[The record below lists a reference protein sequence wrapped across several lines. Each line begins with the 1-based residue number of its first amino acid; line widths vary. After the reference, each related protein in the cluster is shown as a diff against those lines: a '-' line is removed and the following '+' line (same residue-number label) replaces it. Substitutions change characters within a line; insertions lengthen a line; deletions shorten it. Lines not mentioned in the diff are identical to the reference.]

1 MNEFILQSTLN
12 EQDFI
17 KAFNKNNVE
26 YMLVGG
32 LSVFVHG
39 YGRTTGDMDIW
50 VNKTAPN
57 YLKIQLAFRDFG
69 MPLFDMT
76 IDNFLGDKNDVY
88 SFGREPQKI
97 DVMTAVKGLSFEEAY
112 PNSIRAK
119 LEDTELVVIGVD
131 DLIKA
136 KSAVSRTKDKLDIE
150 MLKKLFNKK

>member
-1 MNEFILQSTLN
+1 MSNIFTDDFRDFILS
-12 EQDFI
+12 
-17 KAFNKNNVE
+17 FNKYEVE

-32 LSVFVHG
+32 LSVFAHG

-50 VNKTAPN
+50 VNKTENN
-57 YLKIQLAFRDFG
+57 YLKIKMAFSDFG
-69 MPLFDMT
+69 MPMFDMT
-76 IDNFLGDKNDVY
+76 IDNFLSDKNDVF

-97 DVMTAVKGLSFEEAY
+97 DLMTALKGLTFDDAY
-112 PNSIRAK
+112 LNKVKSQIK
-119 LEDTELVVIGVD
+119 GTELFLIGVD